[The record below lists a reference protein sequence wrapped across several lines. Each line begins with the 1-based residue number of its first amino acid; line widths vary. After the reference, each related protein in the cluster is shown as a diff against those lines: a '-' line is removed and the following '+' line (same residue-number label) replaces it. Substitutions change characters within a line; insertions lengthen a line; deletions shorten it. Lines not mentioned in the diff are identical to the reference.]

1 MLILLLC
8 YVSLYIVYVVGDSIL
23 AQETASLC
31 CDEDVVLQTDASKV
45 LVGLYLIKAEEFCTM
60 SFALPVVDERRDKV
74 DAWFVG
80 NDKSLLQTASH
91 AKTTCSELVEIW
103 SYLIIKANIHLIKGL
118 HVVYVHAHHMT

>member
-45 LVGLYLIKAEEFCTM
+45 LVGLYLIKADEFCKC
-60 SFALPVVDERRDKV
+60 P
-74 DAWFVG
+74 
-80 NDKSLLQTASH
+80 LLFQSSISAG
-91 AKTTCSELVEIW
+91 
-103 SYLIIKANIHLIKGL
+103 IK
-118 HVVYVHAHHMT
+118 

>member
-8 YVSLYIVYVVGDSIL
+8 YVSLYVVYVVGDSIL

-60 SFALPVVDERRDKV
+60 SFALPVVYERRDKV
-74 DAWFVG
+74 DAWLVG
-80 NDKSLLQTASH
+80 HHPTLMQTSST
-91 AKTTCSELVEIW
+91 AKTVGAELIQIRTNLFVKSHIRL
-103 SYLIIKANIHLIKGL
+103 S
-118 HVVYVHAHHMT
+118 